1 MALPRLVAS
10 QPSSQFRSDPGIHL
24 CRGPAYGQPLL
35 TQRGALV
42 KSERLERF
50 RRELVE
56 RTVVHGVARS
66 FEDAVAWLRE
76 WGVLRPL
83 RVQ

>member
-1 MALPRLVAS
+1 MGN
-10 QPSSQFRSDPGIHL
+10 PS
-24 CRGPAYGQPLL
+24 L
-35 TQRGALV
+35 TLAGRAGE
-42 KSERLERF
+42 SERLERF